1 MPLNFEFPMLNKQQ
15 VNKIELGTSTM
26 SNAKK
31 TSKSS
36 SKKKEKTKSKR
47 VAISPDRVH
56 HQSRNIQMTEEKQE
70 PERYHFSPNFKLMP
84 SNFYSQI
91 LFNEHNLMLPLQTLN
106 ESKQIGNLMLFL
118 ICFLI
123 ER

>member
-15 VNKIELGTSTM
+15 ASKIDLATS
-26 SNAKK
+26 SLPSVKK
-31 TSKSS
+31 TSKSFT
-36 SKKKEKTKSKR
+36 SKKKEKPKSKR
-47 VAISPDRVH
+47 AAISPDNLH
-56 HQSRNIQMTEEKQE
+56 HPSRNTQLADKKQE

-106 ESKQIGNLMLFL
+106 ESKQIGKCVVLFRL
-118 ICFLI
+118 LFTV
-123 ER
+123 